1 MTTQKRW
8 RSALLAGA
16 ALLAVAGEPARAG
29 DSTAKPTVVLPP
41 AQTAALATRVER
53 DLAAK
58 GVQVALVGRLGRPR
72 AEMPEG
78 ISYTHVAYWVYS
90 KVRRPDGDEG
100 FGYVAHN
107 LYQDAADPDRSA
119 LVQDLPADFFAG
131 VQALDTGVIVP
142 DPRLQAKLL
151 DVLAGPRPASLYNP
165 AYSLIANPYRDEYQN
180 CTAYTLNLLMAAL
193 YATDDMARIKAN
205 TRAHFAA
212 QTVDL
217 GPMQRLLGP
226 VFAKGVVVSDHAGG
240 PVRTA
245 TFDTIAR
252 FMEGHGLVDEV
263 YRLTP
268 TGREEVRY

>member
-1 MTTQKRW
+1 MSTTKTTW
-8 RSALLAGA
+8 RSAILAGV
-16 ALLAVAGEPARAG
+16 ALLAIAGGPAHAG
-29 DSTAKPTVVLPP
+29 DSTARPAIVLPP
-41 AQTAALATRVER
+41 AQTAALAARVER

-58 GVQVALVGRLGRPR
+58 GAHVALVARLGRPR

-90 KVRRPDGDEG
+90 KVRRPDGSEG

-107 LYQDAADPDRSA
+107 LYQDAADPDRST
-119 LVQDLPADFFAG
+119 LVQDLPAEFFAG
-131 VQALDTGVIVP
+131 VQALDAGVIVP

-151 DVLAGPRPASLYNP
+151 EVLASPRPARLHNP
-165 AYSLIANPYRDEYQN
+165 AYSLIANPYRDEFQN
-180 CTAYTLNLLMAAL
+180 CTAHTLNLLMAAL
-193 YATDDMARIKAN
+193 YGTDDMARIKAN

-226 VFAKGVVVSDHAGG
+226 IIAGGVATRDHEG

-252 FMEGHGLVDEV
+252 FMERHGLADEV
-263 YRLTP
+263 YRVTAA
-268 TGREEVRY
+268 GREEVRY